1 MYYQEAK
8 GPNQKL
14 MSSSQE
20 CLGMNRPHKTVEYDL
35 DTVLSKENES
45 SPTIVYNLRK
55 PINDDGKK
63 GEDQP

>member
-1 MYYQEAK
+1 
-8 GPNQKL
+8 
-14 MSSSQE
+14 
-20 CLGMNRPHKTVEYDL
+20 MNRPHKTVEYDL